1 MRVEIF
7 AFYFCYI
14 FRTQDEINIQWMNK
28 YMNEFPKSCFAEI
41 IDESTGQLAKTVKA
55 DSSIRWV

>member
-1 MRVEIF
+1 
-7 AFYFCYI
+7 
-14 FRTQDEINIQWMNK
+14 MNK